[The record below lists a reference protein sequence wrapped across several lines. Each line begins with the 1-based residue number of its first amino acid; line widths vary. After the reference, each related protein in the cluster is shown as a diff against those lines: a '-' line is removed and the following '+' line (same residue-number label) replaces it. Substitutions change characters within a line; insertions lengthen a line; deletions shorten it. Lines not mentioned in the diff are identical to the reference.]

1 MSVRSQRA
9 VELFNSGASCSQ
21 SIVTAYADM
30 FGINAETAMRLS
42 CGFGGGVG
50 RMREVCGVISGMA
63 MLAGLKLGSTSPDD
77 TEGKKRT
84 YETIQKMADEYKK
97 RFGSIICRDLL
108 ASLKPGTEPKPSPR
122 TETYYKERPCAKFVE
137 AGAEILE
144 RVLLEAQ

>member
-9 VELFNSGASCSQ
+9 VELFNSGAACSQ
-21 SIVTAYADM
+21 SIVTAYADL

-50 RMREVCGVISGMA
+50 RMREVCGVVSGMA
-63 MLAGLKLGSTSPDD
+63 MLAGLKFGSVSPDD
-77 TEGKKRT
+77 AEGKKRT
-84 YETIQKMADEYKK
+84 YEIIQKMAAEFKAK
-97 RFGSIICRDLL
+97 FGGIVCRELL
-108 ASLKPGTEPKPSPR
+108 ASLKPDAGAKPSAR

-137 AGAEILE
+137 AGAEIVE